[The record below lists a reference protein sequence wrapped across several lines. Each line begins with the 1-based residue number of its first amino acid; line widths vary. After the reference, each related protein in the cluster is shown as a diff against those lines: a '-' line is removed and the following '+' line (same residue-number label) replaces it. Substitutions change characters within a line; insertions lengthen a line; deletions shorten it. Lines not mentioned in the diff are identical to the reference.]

1 MSATL
6 RATTPRQKISAA
18 RERYLTHTDHLMM
31 TVLDFNDG
39 PAEQPDPPHSHP
51 HEQITYVADG
61 RVRFFLG
68 DEAHEL
74 SAGDM
79 IAIPA
84 DVPHAIQL
92 LTPSARLVDTF
103 SPVREDFLN
112 ENTQDDS

>member
-6 RATTPRQKISAA
+6 RDTTPRQKISSA

-68 DEAHEL
+68 SQPYDL

-79 IAIPA
+79 IAIPSN
-84 DVPHAIQL
+84 VPHSIQL

-112 ENTQDDS
+112 DTLEKDV